1 MSTLPGAD
9 NRMATQSGSQSNFV
23 QRLATF
29 LYLRPAL
36 SLALLLGPPLFW
48 LGAVYLGSL
57 FMLVVQ
63 SFFHLDS
70 YTGKV
75 IRQLTLATYIELFS
89 SLTNYGIIVRT
100 AGMAG
105 AVTLAAAIIA
115 FPLAYY
121 MARYAS
127 ARVKAALY
135 LAVLLP
141 LWSSYLVRMYA
152 WKIILAKEG
161 IIGWFAQTL
170 HLGWAL
176 NGLLSVPVI
185 GGPSLL
191 SSQIGMF
198 LVFLYIWLPYMI
210 LPVQAALE
218 RVPRSLLEASG
229 DLGARPAD
237 TFRHVIRPLVFPGL
251 VAGSIFTFSLTL
263 GDFIIPE
270 AFGTS
275 EFFLGRAVY
284 VYQGTSGNLP
294 LAAAF

>member
-1 MSTLPGAD
+1 MTEAISQAPSSQPVRSVGPASLGRRLSTL
-9 NRMATQSGSQSNFV
+9 
-23 QRLATF
+23 
-29 LYLRPAL
+29 LYLRPRL
-36 SLALLLGPPLFW
+36 TLALLLGPPLLW
-48 LGAVYLGSL
+48 
-57 FMLVVQ
+57 LVVVYQGALLALVLQ

-70 YTGKV
+70 FTGHV
-75 IRQLTLATYIELFS
+75 VRRLTLDTYRDL
-89 SLTNYGIIVRT
+89 LTSANMEIFART
-100 AGMAG
+100 AGMAA
-105 AVTLAAAIIA
+105 AVTLTAALLA

-127 ARVKAALY
+127 PRGKAALY

-161 IIGWFAQTL
+161 IIGWFAQSL

-237 TFRHVIRPLVFPGL
+237 TFRHVIRPLVFPGV
-251 VAGSIFTFSLTL
+251 VADRKRTRLNSS
-263 GDFIIPE
+263 
-270 AFGTS
+270 
-275 EFFLGRAVY
+275 
-284 VYQGTSGNLP
+284 
-294 LAAAF
+294 

>member
-135 LAVLLP
+135 LAVLDAT
-141 LWSSYLVRMYA
+141 YLHD
-152 WKIILAKEG
+152 WGHPI
-161 IIGWFAQTL
+161 
-170 HLGWAL
+170 
-176 NGLLSVPVI
+176 
-185 GGPSLL
+185 
-191 SSQIGMF
+191 
-198 LVFLYIWLPYMI
+198 
-210 LPVQAALE
+210 
-218 RVPRSLLEASG
+218 
-229 DLGARPAD
+229 DPAD
-237 TFRHVIRPLVFPGL
+237 L
-251 VAGSIFTFSLTL
+251 
-263 GDFIIPE
+263 
-270 AFGTS
+270 
-275 EFFLGRAVY
+275 VY
-284 VYQGTSGNLP
+284 V
-294 LAAAF
+294 